1 MPAFT
6 LEDHDR
12 GKWEVFSDEAAPTGS
27 EAGPR
32 VVLLAGGIPPPEQ
45 RLRSEMDRA
54 GALVCT
60 CDAVRPAW
68 AAGLV
73 PDLVAGNLEGLPEWV
88 HERLPAESLLDERQG
103 EENDLEKAMR
113 QLFRRWGAGAQVSVL
128 GAGTGGERSD
138 HSLANLGVVLAEP
151 HRRIQWVDRTGRMI
165 ALRKGQVE
173 AVEMVGSTLSILPW
187 SLHGAIVSTV
197 GVHYPLDEERLYLG
211 GRGISNEIGDDL
223 ASVEVLEGVALIWVD
238 V

>member
-1 MPAFT
+1 MPALT
-6 LEDHDR
+6 LEDRDR
-12 GKWEVFSDEAAPTGS
+12 GKWVAFSEDPPAARNDAEPC
-27 EAGPR
+27 
-32 VVLLAGGIPPPEQ
+32 VVLLAGGVPPPEE
-45 RLRSEMDRA
+45 RLRAEMSRA
-54 GALVCT
+54 TALVCT

-73 PDLVAGNLEGLPEWV
+73 PDLVAGNLQELPVWV
-88 HERLPAESLLDERQG
+88 HDHLPADSLIDERQG

-113 QLFRRWGAGAQVSVL
+113 ELFRRWGAGAQVSVL

-165 ALRKGQVE
+165 ALRQGQIE
-173 AVEMVGSTLSILPW
+173 AADMVGSTLSILPW

-211 GRGISNEIGDDL
+211 GRGISNEIGDDI

>member
-1 MPAFT
+1 MPVLT
-6 LEDHDR
+6 LEDRDR
-12 GKWEVFSDEAAPTGS
+12 GRWEIFSDESGETDG
-27 EAGPR
+27 ETR
-32 VVLLAGGIPPPEQ
+32 VVLLAGGVPPPEE
-45 RLRSEMDRA
+45 RLRAEMGHA

-60 CDAVRPAW
+60 CDALRPAW

-73 PDLVAGNLEGLPEWV
+73 PDLVAGNLEGLPDWV
-88 HERLPAESLLDERQG
+88 PGRLPAEALVDERHG
-103 EENDLEKAMR
+103 EENDLEKALR
-113 QLFRRWGAGAQVSVL
+113 EVFRRWGAGAHVSLL

-165 ALRKGQVE
+165 ALRKGKLE
-173 AVEMVGSTLSILPW
+173 AENLVGSTLSILPW
-187 SLHGAIVSTV
+187 SLHGVIVSSV

-211 GRGISNEIGDDL
+211 GRGISNGIGDDI

-238 V
+238 I